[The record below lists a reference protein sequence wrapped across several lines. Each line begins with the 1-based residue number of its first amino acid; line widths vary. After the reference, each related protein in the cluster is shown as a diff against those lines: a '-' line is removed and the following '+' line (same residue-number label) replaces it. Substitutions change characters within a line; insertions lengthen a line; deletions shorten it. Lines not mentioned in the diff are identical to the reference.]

1 MKQFNRD
8 HPLGKTTSRG
18 RPEDIP
24 KRSPMDA
31 PHMASMKGQGM
42 SLANILRKSST
53 NVLRKLKYEVLRTSQ
68 CDVLRMAPHS
78 PICMSWDVPY
88 WCVEDV
94 SCRRYEDVLIWSN
107 IYLQGTCSTDVL
119 RASFRGVLAWFYK

>member
-31 PHMASMKGQGM
+31 PIWSSMKGQGTC
-42 SLANILRKSST
+42 LANILRTSST
-53 NVLRKLKYEVLRTSQ
+53 NVLRTLKYDVLRTSQ
-68 CDVLRMAPHS
+68 CDVLRMTPYS

-94 SCRRYEDVLIWSN
+94 SCRRYEDVPIWSN

-119 RASFRGVLAWFYK
+119 RASFRGVLAWYYK